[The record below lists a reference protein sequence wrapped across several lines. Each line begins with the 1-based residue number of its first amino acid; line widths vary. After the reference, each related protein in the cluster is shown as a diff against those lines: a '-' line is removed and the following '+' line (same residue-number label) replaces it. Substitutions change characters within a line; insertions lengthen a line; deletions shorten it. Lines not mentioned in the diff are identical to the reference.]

1 MVRQR
6 HGEWNKA
13 QTATL
18 GGLHGFICDQQ
29 MAPIGMKGASPQSD
43 LLYPGVSLEKF
54 LVFLSINL
62 FFLETNATSFE
73 TVILKKNLKYM
84 VFNCW
89 LENDWII

>member
-6 HGEWNKA
+6 RGEWNKA

-18 GGLHGFICDQQ
+18 GRLHGFICDQQ
-29 MAPIGMKGASPQSD
+29 MWAPIGMEGASPQSD
-43 LLYPGVSLEKF
+43 LLYPGVSLEKC

-73 TVILKKNLKYM
+73 TAVLKKN
-84 VFNCW
+84 
-89 LENDWII
+89 